1 MIISKILEAAAQ
13 RPLKSDEIECLK
25 MALQPE
31 KQAILSINPNLYP
44 MEAVHRVL
52 YWFAEEAPLYLEVA
66 ENNEVVILTKEPIEL
81 AQLPDLQKRLL
92 VALNDFT
99 VRLDI
104 EQKTTSVREALIQ
117 TAFSG
122 LTGKTPRNAS

>member
-1 MIISKILEAAAQ
+1 
-13 RPLKSDEIECLK
+13 
-25 MALQPE
+25 
-31 KQAILSINPNLYP
+31 
-44 MEAVHRVL
+44 
-52 YWFAEEAPLYLEVA
+52 LEVA